1 MPPVN
6 LWAVLA
12 AAAAAFLLGGLWY
25 APFLRQ
31 GMATGSAA
39 QR

>member
-6 LWAVLA
+6 LWAVLG

-25 APFLRQ
+25 PPFLF
-31 GMATGSAA
+31 GKA
-39 QR
+39 